1 MYENICYK
9 NPFIKEAI
17 IRFDFPSEIPNIEKG
32 LPPKVTQA
40 ALKLFPIF
48 EPQKMQTHEVQL
60 QLGGDEA
67 KTKITEI
74 TNSIFHG
81 LEREKT
87 LSISPN
93 SLYVQIRQYRT
104 FELLLKEIMLP
115 LSALCESFPEI
126 RASRV
131 GIRYVNILNIGE
143 ENPLDWSKYINPK
156 LLAITDFN
164 NKENLSRAFQIIE
177 YNFEEDSLKFQA
189 GIANPDY
196 PAKIKQRQFVL
207 DLDASSVGAYDFQEM
222 IAKVKVGH
230 ERIQDIFESS
240 ITDATRAA
248 MRVVKDDA
256 GH

>member
-17 IRFDFPSEIPNIEKG
+17 VRFDFPSEIPNIEKG
-32 LPPKVTQA
+32 LPSKVAQA
-40 ALKLFPIF
+40 ALKFFPIF

-60 QLGGDEA
+60 GGEEA

-87 LSISPN
+87 LSISPYA
-93 SLYVQIRQYRT
+93 LYVQVRQYRT
-104 FELLLKEIMLP
+104 FELLLKETILP

-143 ENPLDWSKYINPK
+143 ENPLDWTKYVCPE
-156 LLAITDFN
+156 LLAITNFH

-240 ITDATRAA
+240 ITDATRTA
-248 MRVVKDDA
+248 MKVVKDDA
-256 GH
+256 GN